1 MGAFTEI
8 IRDLKARRDA
18 IGKAIDALESI
29 DGGAAPITT
38 ATTTKAVTKRR
49 GRAASVAS
57 NGAPGLAALRVVKK
71 AGRAGIIGSA
81 LLKAIGAA
89 SDFGIGSV
97 KAAIQDELK
106 RAAASELIDTCVREE
121 RKGRG
126 MMWYPGEQLGDAI
139 EALEGLDE

>member
-18 IGKAIDALESI
+18 IGKAIDALESL
-29 DGGAAPITT
+29 DGNPIASATT
-38 ATTTKAVTKRR
+38 ATKRR
-49 GRAASVAS
+49 GKAARAET
-57 NGAPGLAALRVVKK
+57 NGHPGLAALRVVKK

-106 RAAASELIDTCVREE
+106 RAAASELIDTCIREE

-126 MMWYPGEQLGDAI
+126 MMWYPGEQIGDAI
-139 EALEGLDE
+139 DALEGLDE